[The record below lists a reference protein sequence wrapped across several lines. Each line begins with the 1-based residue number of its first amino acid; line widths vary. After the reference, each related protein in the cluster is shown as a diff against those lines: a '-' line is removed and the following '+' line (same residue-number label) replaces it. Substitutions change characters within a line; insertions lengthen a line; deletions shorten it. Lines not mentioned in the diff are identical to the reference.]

1 MTHDAKKII
10 AIART
15 EGTEELYRIQ
25 CDTCVLEDNGLVAV
39 LEWGEHPGHGGMRY
53 INLRPELLQPSNDRI
68 PQRIP
73 ASSNISRLALQ
84 RTRILLSADFNR
96 LAHSFSLPAA
106 ELGR

>member
-53 INLRPELLQPSNDRI
+53 INLRPELLQPSELLHIEWDYYNPHEPI
-68 PQRIP
+68 PVPVDLTGPIERLTMTAFRRGFQR
-73 ASSNISRLALQ
+73 LQ
-84 RTRILLSADFNR
+84 T
-96 LAHSFSLPAA
+96 
-106 ELGR
+106 